1 MRTKVMDTD
10 ITRYSPS
17 LEVGLSNEEVNKR
30 KEQGLVNKT
39 ILVVGKSYW
48 EILRTD
54 VLSFFN
60 ILLFTI
66 AGLMIYANVADANP
80 HTKWYNG
87 IFFVGVLIANI
98 IIGLYQDLKAKHL
111 MKKMKLVSTKEVKVL
126 RNKELISINPEE
138 IVLDD
143 IISFSA
149 GEQIVSDSIIKE
161 GTVTVNESLLTGESD
176 NIVKTVGE
184 LIYSGTYIVSGKCLA
199 QVDKVGKENYVE
211 TLAVKAK
218 AFKRNPSHILKSLKR
233 LFRVLGGIIIFFS
246 LVIVITYACL
256 GKFSTREGFISI
268 IAPIGGQLVAMIPA
282 GLSLLTS
289 VALAS
294 GVVSLFRKRANVQDL
309 YSIEML
315 ARTDV
320 LCTDKTG
327 TITDGTMNVKEVI
340 TLGEMSTEEISQIMS
355 KICEEN
361 PDSNVTS
368 LALKEYF
375 NLPTKKLEIEKFLA
389 FTSENK
395 YSAATFKTGVTYV
408 FGAYEFMNLSNKKE
422 TIKAAEDYLKKGY
435 RVLTIAKGTG
445 NIKKNKYEGE
455 LKANGL
461 IIIQDHIKEDA
472 KTTFEWFKNNHV
484 EIKVISGDNAITVS
498 EIAKE
503 AGVENAE
510 RYISLEGMSLEEVA
524 EVADKYTV
532 FGRVTPEQKE
542 ALVIALKK
550 AKKTVAMTGDGVN
563 DILALKRADCSIAM
577 DSGSQAAK
585 NVSHIVL
592 MDNNFSTMPSIV
604 AEGRRV
610 INNLQR
616 TGSLFL
622 TKTVFAIV
630 VSAIFWIVSL
640 FNRHITY
647 PFTTNNLIVWETL
660 GIGMSAFFV
669 ALEPNSAPIDKG
681 FLSHILKRAIPGAIA
696 IIFAT
701 LMCFILYMIQSN
713 GLGYTGV
720 GDLGFDILHNKAGRF
735 GATGMAVMV
744 YSFLSFVILY
754 MTCAPL
760 TKYRLAVVA
769 GAPSIAIIAYLI
781 AIFTSPE
788 KNILDLNF
796 NKINSENLFA
806 AAIIVISVGVIA
818 IFVNAF
824 IPILKGLKKNDQNQ

>member
-1 MRTKVMDTD
+1 MRKKIESTTV
-10 ITRYSPS
+10 TRYSPS

-30 KEQGLVNKT
+30 KEDGLVNKT

-66 AGLMIYANVADANP
+66 AGFMIYANVADGDPN
-80 HTKWYNG
+80 TKWYKG
-87 IFFVGVLIANI
+87 IFFVGVLISNI

-111 MKKMKLVSTKEVKVL
+111 MKKMKLISTKEVKVL

-176 NIVKTVGE
+176 NIVKTVGD
-184 LIYSGTYIVSGKCLA
+184 LIYSGTYVVSGKCLA
-199 QVDKVGKENYVE
+199 QVEKVGKENYVE

-233 LFRVLGGIIIFFS
+233 LFRVLGGIIIAYS
-246 LVIVITYACL
+246 LIIFVTYACL
-256 GKFSTREGFISI
+256 GKFSSKENFISI
-268 IAPIGGQLVAMIPA
+268 ITPIGGQLVAMIPA

-294 GVVSLFRKRANVQDL
+294 GVVSLFAKKANVQDL

-327 TITDGTMNVKEVI
+327 TITDGTMTVKEVI
-340 TLGEMSTEEISQIMS
+340 SLGEMDKKEISHIMS

-368 LALKEYF
+368 LSLKEYF
-375 NLPTKKLEIEKFLA
+375 KGSNSNLKIEKFLA

-395 YSAATFKTGVTYV
+395 YSAATFKTGVSYV

-422 TIKAAEDYLKKGY
+422 TIKAAEEYLKKGY
-435 RVLTIAKGTG
+435 RVLTVAKGMG
-445 NIKKNKYEGE
+445 SIKKNKYEGE
-455 LKANGL
+455 LKAIGL

-472 KTTFEWFKNNHV
+472 KATFEWFRNNHV

-510 RYISLEGMSLEEVA
+510 KYISLEGMSLEEV
-524 EVADKYTV
+524 EKVALDYVV

-542 ALVIALKK
+542 ALVKALKK

-630 VSAIFWIVSL
+630 ISIGFWIASL
-640 FNRHITY
+640 FNRHIAY
-647 PFTTNNLIVWETL
+647 PFTTNNLLVWETL
-660 GIGMSAFFV
+660 GIGLSAFFV
-669 ALEPNSAPIDKG
+669 ALEPNSAPIRKG
-681 FLSHILKRAIPGAIA
+681 FLSHILHKSIPAAFA

-701 LMCFILYMIQSN
+701 AMCFFLFWLQNSGIT
-713 GLGYTGV
+713 YTGV
-720 GDLGFDILHNKAGRF
+720 GDLGFDILHNKVGRF
-735 GATGMAVMV
+735 GATGMAVLT
-744 YSFLSFVILY
+744 YSFLSFVMLY
-754 MTCAPL
+754 ITCSPL
-760 TKYRLAVVA
+760 TKYRAAVVI
-769 GAPSIAIIAYLI
+769 GATSVAVIAHII

-788 KNILDLNF
+788 KNIFDVNF
-796 NKINSENLFA
+796 NKISNENLFA
-806 AAIIVISVGVIA
+806 VAIIVISIGVISV
-818 IFVNAF
+818 FVNKM
-824 IPILKGLKKNDQNQ
+824 IPILKGLKEDGQNQ